1 MPDDANTPP
10 IQEAAQS
17 SVSTPKRPKP
27 PEVLE
32 REPEPPVNGLLD
44 RLIKYIAV

>member
-1 MPDDANTPP
+1 MSDDANTLPV
-10 IQEAAQS
+10 QEVAQS
-17 SVSTPKRPKP
+17 SASTSKRPKP

>member
-1 MPDDANTPP
+1 MPDETNTLPL
-10 IQEAAQS
+10 QDAAQS
-17 SVSTPKRPKP
+17 SVSTSKRPKP

-32 REPEPPVNGLLD
+32 REPQPPVNGFLD